1 MKIKII
7 YQTIDN
13 QWHEMTV
20 AENRAQEQMDLL
32 RSLPDVHA
40 NTVRLSM

>member
-20 AENRAQEQMDLL
+20 EESRAQEQMDLL
-32 RSLPDVHA
+32 RSLPDVRA
-40 NTVRLSM
+40 STVSLSM